1 MAFISEPQLPSLS
14 DLFGQTPMQPSTLP
28 EVPGFA
34 YDQPIPGV
42 RPASPTP
49 IDQEARMPP
58 DDLAGARA
66 IAMRPPEMVR
76 QDISRLFWELRRHL
90 GVSQHDLAR
99 RLGTDVHTLAA
110 LEAAQVSGLPQWP
123 ETARVVRAYLE
134 IVGVDATPVLVG
146 LRTLMRDEALVIAP
160 VSLPLMTLS
169 DRLKSV
175 QAAAMNRTGL
185 GRGILNRDG
194 NNADRVGQLGN
205 PPLRRKT
212 DKHSGRNIAASW
224 LSFLRKAWR
233 QPNTEAKTL
242 GKRPSWRF
250 AYLGGCLAALIIVA
264 TLTPGWGAMSQ
275 TMPEP
280 VGHAMRQV
288 QDFVLLRFAEDEDGM
303 PLIDVGDPRSRK
315 HNKLGAADQ

>member
-1 MAFISEPQLPSLS
+1 MS
-14 DLFGQTPMQPSTLP
+14 
-28 EVPGFA
+28 
-34 YDQPIPGV
+34 
-42 RPASPTP
+42 
-49 IDQEARMPP
+49 P

-66 IAMRPPEMVR
+66 IAMRPPEMIR

-90 GVSQHDLAR
+90 GVSQYDLAR

-134 IVGVDATPVLVG
+134 IVGVDGTPVLAG
-146 LRTLMRDEALVIAP
+146 LRTLMRDETSVIAP

-169 DRLKSV
+169 DRLKSIH
-175 QAAAMNRTGL
+175 ATAMNRTGP
-185 GRGILNRDG
+185 GGGIWDEVG
-194 NNADRVGQLGN
+194 NQADRVGSLGN
-205 PPLRRKT
+205 LPFKKET
-212 DKHSGRNIAASW
+212 DKHSSRKGEASW
-224 LSFLRKAWR
+224 TSFFRRKAWR
-233 QPNTEAKTL
+233 QPNTEAKAL

-250 AYLGGCLAALIIVA
+250 AYLGGCLVALTIVA

-288 QDFVLLRFAEDEDGM
+288 QDFVLLRFADDEDGM
-303 PLIDVGDPRSRK
+303 PLIDVSDPRTRK
-315 HNKLGAADQ
+315 DNKLGTADQ